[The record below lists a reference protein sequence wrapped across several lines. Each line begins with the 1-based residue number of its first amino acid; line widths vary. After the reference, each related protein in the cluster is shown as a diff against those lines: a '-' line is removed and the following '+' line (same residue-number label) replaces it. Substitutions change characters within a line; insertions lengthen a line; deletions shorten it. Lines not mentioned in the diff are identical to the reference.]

1 MTIYISEFD
10 IQNVHHV
17 LASTNKGVM
26 YFANDDNKDDL
37 LRRIQRYLKDETL
50 IYGQAAYDFNEK
62 YIKDIHLYY
71 NKQLTIFDW
80 TFDLYGTAFQKSVWQ
95 ALIQVPFGKTSTYGE
110 IANEIQN
117 PKAVRAVGGAIGEN
131 PVFIAIPCH
140 RIIGKNG
147 KLTGFRGGLA
157 MKRTLLDIE
166 SILYTD

>member
-10 IQNVHHV
+10 IHSVHHI
-17 LASTNKGVM
+17 LASTKDGVM

-37 LRRIQRYLKDETL
+37 LRRIQRYLKNETL
-50 IYGQAAYDFNEK
+50 IYGQDADVYNEK
-62 YIKDIHLYY
+62 YIKDIHHYY
-71 NKQLTIFDW
+71 NKQLTDFDW
-80 TFDLYGTAFQKSVWQ
+80 TFDLYGTSFQKSVWQ
-95 ALIQVPFGKTSTYGE
+95 ALMDVPFGTTSTYGE
-110 IANEIQN
+110 IAYAIQK

-166 SILYTD
+166 SIPYSD